1 MVLVV
6 LSVDTDELALF
17 KSQRE
22 NLGVLLGGMLQV
34 CTLGQSLCAV
44 QDFSSADAGSPDAHV
59 VGILQ
64 LGEVGMEPVLVQIV
78 NLFLSAQVAVASESD
93 DFHTWSHYQEGHIE
107 PYLVIS
113 CTRAAVC
120 YGAGAYLLGISGY
133 GQRLEDAFR
142 THADGIAV
150 VAEHI
155 AIHHILERLLVILLC
170 DIQCDVLGST
180 QFVCIL
186 LVGLQ
191 LLRAE
196 SSCVGACCVYLI
208 PLFLGQIH
216 HGVTGVEAA
225 AEGNHHFLLLF
236 HICLYACFSLFDCL
250 FYTSQDQGSHD
261 ILEYLQGCG
270 LAMMLVRIPE
280 HPCTDAEASLLLL
293 QYVVIA
299 ASQTASPEGFVVR
312 QLIETHGYVSQCRIH
327 LHHSI
332 TAGEAEYL
340 GMWPSYACQCEC
352 VVLDTF
358 CHTSSL
364 IIGVH
369 YEAAGGDIMLVSPGF
384 YITESCKLV
393 SVECQYG
400 FCFFHLS
407 GHVLMST
414 FGNACPALL
423 SGFLYGGQYG
433 VHVYLV
439 CCLCHHYPYVVFLCH
454 HSCPCGP

>member
-1 MVLVV
+1 
-6 LSVDTDELALF
+6 
-17 KSQRE
+17 
-22 NLGVLLGGMLQV
+22 MLQV

-78 NLFLSAQVAVASESD
+78 NLFLTTEVPVASESD
-93 DFHTWSHYQEGHIE
+93 DFHPWSHYQEGHVE

-133 GQRLEDAFR
+133 GQCLEDTFR

-150 VAEHI
+150 VSEHI

-236 HICLYACFSLFDCL
+236 HICLYACFFFICL
-250 FYTSQDQGSHD
+250 F
-261 ILEYLQGCG
+261 ILY
-270 LAMMLVRIPE
+270 
-280 HPCTDAEASLLLL
+280 
-293 QYVVIA
+293 
-299 ASQTASPEGFVVR
+299 
-312 QLIETHGYVSQCRIH
+312 
-327 LHHSI
+327 
-332 TAGEAEYL
+332 
-340 GMWPSYACQCEC
+340 
-352 VVLDTF
+352 
-358 CHTSSL
+358 
-364 IIGVH
+364 
-369 YEAAGGDIMLVSPGF
+369 
-384 YITESCKLV
+384 
-393 SVECQYG
+393 
-400 FCFFHLS
+400 LS
-407 GHVLMST
+407 GP
-414 FGNACPALL
+414 GL
-423 SGFLYGGQYG
+423 S
-433 VHVYLV
+433 
-439 CCLCHHYPYVVFLCH
+439 
-454 HSCPCGP
+454 